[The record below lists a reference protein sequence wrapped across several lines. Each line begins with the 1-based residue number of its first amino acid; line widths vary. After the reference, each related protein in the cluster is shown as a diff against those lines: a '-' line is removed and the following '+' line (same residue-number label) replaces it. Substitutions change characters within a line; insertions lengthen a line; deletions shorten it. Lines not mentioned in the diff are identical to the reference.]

1 MLLSLPELLLQLN
14 LKQAVKQ
21 VILMPNMNR
30 ARIQF
35 ALMSD
40 HGSRASKTSRGT
52 HKADREREDRKML
65 EMLGSLECGYLRPK
79 PIFPQAILGHLYLRK
94 FGMNREQ
101 RAHIIRS
108 TNGSSRLDDVERIIR
123 ASDLEEFRNHDRK
136 RNDDRKPFKQPRR
149 DAHAVQSEPQHAMLA
164 VDGNSSSSL
173 VEDFDEDS
181 GSEDAYVAA
190 GDEDDR
196 TRTTRGI

>member
-1 MLLSLPELLLQLN
+1 MFHNEMKDLGPNLQLVMRLQHMLLSLPELLLQLN

-65 EMLGSLECGYLRPK
+65 EMLGSLEYGYLRPK
-79 PIFPQAILGHLYLRK
+79 PIFPTSTS
-94 FGMNREQ
+94 
-101 RAHIIRS
+101 RS
-108 TNGSSRLDDVERIIR
+108 PLH
-123 ASDLEEFRNHDRK
+123 EE
-136 RNDDRKPFKQPRR
+136 
-149 DAHAVQSEPQHAMLA
+149 VWYES
-164 VDGNSSSSL
+164 
-173 VEDFDEDS
+173 
-181 GSEDAYVAA
+181 
-190 GDEDDR
+190 
-196 TRTTRGI
+196 